1 MKKQFIKP
9 AIPVLCAG
17 LLCTPVYATN
27 IPETTAI
34 YMSEHERDVYQRMI
48 EESAEAK
55 EESSEAE
62 TSESAGETNAD
73 NPEIIETETEEET
86 GTDLTGNNSEQPSEN
101 AETAASETETVD
113 EVTQENNED
122 MISMVETQS
131 GVDADGFVTMNISVA
146 ENVTLPATVTMKSED
161 GAFSFTVTYQ
171 EQPVKLKPGDYRLT
185 KVVDGSGQELDSGAN
200 LSIPEKNGEVY
211 LDFTKPEEEKEE
223 NLFSKFVITNLI
235 FIPIAGALWLLYQ
248 WWLKHH

>member
-34 YMSEHERDVYQRMI
+34 HISEYERDAYQRMI
-48 EESAEAK
+48 GESAETK
-55 EESSEAE
+55 EGTSEAE
-62 TSESAGETNAD
+62 TLESVEETNSNSA
-73 NPEIIETETEEET
+73 EIAETDTEET
-86 GTDLTGNNSEQPSEN
+86 GTNLTEADEDQTPEN
-101 AETAASETETVD
+101 EETAASETETVD

-161 GAFSFTVTYQ
+161 GTFSFTVTYQ
-171 EQPVKLKPGDYRLT
+171 EQPVKLKPGDYHLT
-185 KVVDGSGQELDSGAN
+185 KVVDGNGQELDSGAN
-200 LSIPEKNGEVY
+200 LSIPEENGEVY

-223 NLFSKFVITNLI
+223 NLFSKFIITNLI

>member
-34 YMSEHERDVYQRMI
+34 HISEHERDAYQRMI
-48 EESAEAK
+48 EESAETK
-55 EESSEAE
+55 EGTSEAE
-62 TSESAGETNAD
+62 TLESVEETNS
-73 NPEIIETETEEET
+73 NSSEITETDTEETETN
-86 GTDLTGNNSEQPSEN
+86 LTEADEDQTPNNE
-101 AETAASETETVD
+101 ETAASETETVD

-161 GAFSFTVTYQ
+161 GTFSFTVTYQ
-171 EQPVKLKPGDYRLT
+171 EQPVKLKPGDYHLT
-185 KVVDGSGQELDSGAN
+185 KVVDGNGQELDSGAN
-200 LSIPEKNGEVY
+200 LSIPEENGEVY

-223 NLFSKFVITNLI
+223 NLFSKFIITNLI